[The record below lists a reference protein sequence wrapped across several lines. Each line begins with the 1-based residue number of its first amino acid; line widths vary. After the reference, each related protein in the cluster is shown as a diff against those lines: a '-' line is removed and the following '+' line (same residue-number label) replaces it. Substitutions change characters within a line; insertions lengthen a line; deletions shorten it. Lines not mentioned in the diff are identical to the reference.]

1 MSNLFIQ
8 TNATKQLAEEV
19 KNQKIKQLVSKIEQE
34 RDTFGKIALVKQL
47 DDEVSKFRKELIT
60 KFQRENK

>member
-1 MSNLFIQ
+1 MKKKKRGHSQI
-8 TNATKQLAEEV
+8 V
-19 KNQKIKQLVSKIEQE
+19 KNMQKIKQLVSKIEQE